1 MSNFFNKL
9 KEFVSGQPDPLSK
22 PLLKEK
28 PSDTPKDILETS
40 NPLHENS
47 EEKSGAGPGPGK

>member
-1 MSNFFNKL
+1 MSSFFKKL
-9 KEFVSGQPDPLSK
+9 KDIVSSQPDTLSK

-28 PSDTPKDILETS
+28 PSDTPEDILETS

-47 EEKSGAGPGPGK
+47 EEKSGAGPGK